1 MNIKKPLERVRV
13 QIRYQGDQAQSV
25 TDRSFGNDT
34 DVNKIVARFARTGEF
49 PGDSNQGQ
57 FADVTGLQGELT
69 DLIGESREA
78 LEKYKA
84 AEKALEDKQAAQI
97 VKNAEELE
105 QLRQFKIKHAEA
117 MKPEPEGNQ

>member
-1 MNIKKPLERVRV
+1 MNIKKPLERERV
-13 QIRYQGDQAQSV
+13 QIRYQGDRSKTV

-49 PGDSNQGQ
+49 PGDNNPGQ

-78 LEKYKA
+78 LEKYKT
-84 AEKALEDKQAAQI
+84 AEKALEAKQAEQI

-105 QLRQFKIKHAEA
+105 QLRAYQKKHAEV
-117 MKPEPEGNQ
+117 MKPKTEGDQ